1 MAAVLAPLFAFNRGL
16 VSRFA
21 LARTDL
27 KRMALSAQVMT
38 NWICRSLG
46 SMMLRPG
53 NRYINTITAGGQP
66 KHIPF
71 IFSVNDT
78 AILQFGVDISVPL
91 GALWVLVNEARITRV
106 AVASVIT
113 NGTFGA
119 GGGSLANWTSIDQAG
134 ATSAFSTAIGGTN
147 AMGLTGTGSNFAGRY
162 QQVTVAGGD
171 IGKEHGLRVS
181 ILRGPVTI
189 RVGSSLG
196 AQDYVPEAVLATGQ
210 YSLAFT
216 PAGNFFVQ
224 FTNATVGMSAV
235 GDSVTGI
242 AVAIEG
248 AGEMLLRTPYV
259 AASGDL
265 TLLRSD
271 QSADVVYIAANS
283 STNTGYPPTK
293 IVRYGTRSWGVANVD
308 FRDGPFGNENFTKI
322 TMTPT
327 QLSGD
332 TTLTASQKTFK
343 TTDVGRLI
351 RVASVGQATQNT
363 LGALNAATD
372 SLEVTGAGFGRNL
385 YITVTGTFVATLQ
398 VQYSVGAPG
407 AWVNA
412 AGTNNNFNAPGTY
425 VYNDGFDSQIIFY
438 QVVVSAY
445 VSGSAVVNTIFPVG
459 SINGVALITSYSSE
473 TVVGVRTY
481 TNFGGLL
488 PSSNWWFGLWSDR
501 SGWPTACRFAQ
512 GRLWFVGR
520 DFIVGSVSGAFES
533 FDDTITG
540 DSAAILEQ
548 IGSGPVDNI
557 NWIVATQRIVFGAES
572 REIVA
577 RSSSI
582 NEPLT
587 PTDFNLVTTST
598 MGSAPVDA
606 VQIDTNIFF
615 VQGARQHVVKMLY
628 QPSYFGL
635 DYSSV
640 RQTEIDPDLG
650 LVGGGF
656 TLLCVQR
663 KPDTRIHG
671 ILADGTVAILAYD
684 EAEDVE
690 AWQLFSFSG
699 GGQVVDAFV
708 LPGGD
713 NEVEDKVYYVIKITV
728 SHYSSTF
735 WLVRWARQDECV
747 GATLNKQADAY
758 TIYSGAPAT
767 VITGL
772 GYLNGATVV
781 AWADGKSIDNA
792 DGTIMTFVVAS
803 GQITIPVAASNVL
816 VGLPYTAQFQSTKL
830 AYGAQLGTAL
840 AQIKRITNIGVVA
853 ADIHPRG
860 LLWGRDFSHLD
871 PIQQVYKGAPLDMT
885 VTKTS
890 WDDMAVTF
898 ASTWDTDSR
907 LCLQAASPRPCTL
920 LAAVIG
926 VETNEKT

>member
-1 MAAVLAPLFAFNRGL
+1 MTAVNAPLYAYNRGL

-27 KRMALSAQVMT
+27 KRMALSAALMT

-53 NRYINTITAGGQP
+53 NRYINTVTAGGQP

-78 AILQFGVDISVPL
+78 AILQFGVDVSVPF
-91 GALWVLVNEARITRV
+91 GALWVLVNEARITRM
-106 AVASVIT
+106 AVGSAIT
-113 NGTFGA
+113 NGTFAA
-119 GGGSLANWTSIDQAG
+119 GGGSLTGWTSIDQAG
-134 ATSAFSTAIGGTN
+134 AVSAYSSAIGGTN
-147 AMGLTGTGSNFAGRY
+147 SMGLTGTGSNFAGRY
-162 QQVTVAGGD
+162 QQVTVGGAD
-171 IGKEHGLRVS
+171 VGKEHGLRVS

-196 AQDYVPEAVLATGQ
+196 AQDYVPEAVLSAGL

-216 PAGNFFVQ
+216 PAGDFFVQ
-224 FTNATVGMSAV
+224 FTNSTVGMSAV
-235 GDSVTGI
+235 GDAVTG
-242 AVAIEG
+242 VGVGIEA

-259 AASGDL
+259 STAGDL
-265 TLLRSD
+265 ALLRSD

-293 IVRYGTRSWGVANVD
+293 VIRYGTRSWGVANVD
-308 FRDGPFGNENFTKI
+308 FRDGPFGNENFTKV

-351 RVASVGQATQNT
+351 RVASVGEATQNT
-363 LGALNAATD
+363 LGALNDETD
-372 SLEVTGAGFGRNL
+372 SVEVTGSGGGRNL
-385 YITVTGTFVATLQ
+385 FITVTGTFVATLQ

-412 AGTNNNFNAPGTY
+412 AGTNNNFSAPGTY
-425 VYNDGFDSQIIFY
+425 TYNDGFDSQIIFY
-438 QVVVSAY
+438 QVVISAY
-445 VSGSAVVNTIFPVG
+445 TSGSAVINMLFPVG
-459 SINGVALITSYSSE
+459 SINGVALITSFSSE

-488 PSSNWWFGLWSDR
+488 PSSNWFLGLWSDT

-606 VQIDTNIFF
+606 AQIDTNIFF
-615 VQGARQHVVKMLY
+615 IQGARQHVVKMLY

-656 TLLCVQR
+656 QLLCVQR

-671 ILADGTVAILAYD
+671 VLADGTVAILTYD
-684 EAEDVE
+684 ESEEVQ

-713 NEVEDKVYYVIKITV
+713 NEIEDKVYYVIEN
-728 SHYSSTF
+728 SGTF

-747 GATLNKQADAY
+747 GATLNKQMDAY

-772 GYLNGATVV
+772 GYLNGSTVV
-781 AWADGKSIDNA
+781 AWADGKSIDNT

-803 GQITIPVAASNVL
+803 GQITIPVAASNVI

-830 AYGAQLGTAL
+830 AYGAQMGTAL
-840 AQIKRITNIGVVA
+840 NQPKNITSVGIVA
-853 ADIHPRG
+853 ADIHARG
-860 LLWGRDFSHLD
+860 CSYGRDFDHLNPLPLMYQGQALD
-871 PIQQVYKGAPLDMT
+871 P
-885 VTKTS
+885 TS
-890 WDDMAVTF
+890 TLVARDDTAVTF
-898 ASTWDTDSR
+898 PGTWDTDSR
-907 LCLQAASPRPCTL
+907 LCLQASSPRPVTL
-920 LAAVIG
+920 LAAVIEMTT
-926 VETNEKT
+926 VE